1 MARRAS
7 RTRTQEARPLL
18 LRLPAR
24 QRAALKEAAQAMGL
38 TESAYLRRAL
48 SVVLRLDAFTS
59 EPPLYQQWFHDGLRD
74 LFAAA
79 NLAAVTAQALLAL
92 ARDQM
97 VREAQAQTMPQV
109 LAEEQAENAIA
120 VAMAAGREGL
130 VEPGVRATYG
140 SLQGGLHKEATESQ
154 RQSLGYYSW
163 NEHPDPGNG
172 YG

>member
-79 NLAAVTAQALLAL
+79 NLAAVTSQALLAL
-92 ARDQM
+92 TRERM
-97 VREAQAQTMPQV
+97 VREAQSETMPQC
-109 LAEEQAENAIA
+109 LAQEEAETAIA
-120 VAMAAGREGL
+120 AAMAAGREGL
-130 VEPGVRATYG
+130 ADPEVRAAYG
-140 SLQGGLHKEATESQ
+140 SLVPEPDSGDETFWREVDHGRPES
-154 RQSLGYYSW
+154 RAPVEGK
-163 NEHPDPGNG
+163 
-172 YG
+172 